1 MKTLLACL
9 FALSAAAAP
18 LRAEEAPARELR
30 IDPATTNA
38 PLGKAHLNV
47 ETLTHGAGD
56 AWQGG
61 YKVDVTP
68 LSFAGEQG
76 KLTITLSNEALRK
89 LAAGQA
95 VDFSG
100 QAAST
105 NGNQSTVQGT
115 ATPAAGGSRDTGAIR
130 VRIDSKKGKLVFKT
144 TYHLVK

>member
-9 FALSAAAAP
+9 FAVCAVAVP
-18 LRAEEAPARELR
+18 LRAEDAPPREMR
-30 IDPATTNA
+30 IDAATTNA

-47 ETLTHGAGD
+47 ETLTRGAGD

-76 KLTITLSNEALRK
+76 KLTISLSNEALRK
-89 LAAGQA
+89 LATGQA

-100 QAAST
+100 QATST
-105 NGNQSTVQGT
+105 SGNQSTVQGT
-115 ATPAAGGSRDTGAIR
+115 ATPAVGGKDTGAIR
-130 VRIDSKKGKLVFKT
+130 VRIDSRKGKLVFKT